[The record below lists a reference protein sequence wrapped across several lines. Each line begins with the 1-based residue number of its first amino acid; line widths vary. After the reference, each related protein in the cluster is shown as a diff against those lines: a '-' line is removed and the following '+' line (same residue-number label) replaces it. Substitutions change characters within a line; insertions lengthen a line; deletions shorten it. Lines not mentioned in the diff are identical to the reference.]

1 MRNND
6 GGIMTTNTSTDELF
20 EKVLEAI
27 SDQQASTNKEENNQ
41 TICLHYFGYLSKL
54 PKKSSIPEDC
64 LLCSKV
70 VECIVSS

>member
-1 MRNND
+1 
-6 GGIMTTNTSTDELF
+6 MTTNVSTDRVF

-27 SDQQASTNKEENNQ
+27 SDQETEIDKDNGNQ

-54 PKKSSIPEDC
+54 TKNSSIPEDC

-70 VECIVSS
+70 VECLVSS

>member
-1 MRNND
+1 MID
-6 GGIMTTNTSTDELF
+6 GGILTTNTSADGLF

-27 SDQQASTNKEENNQ
+27 SDQETNTNKEESNQ

-54 PKKSSIPEDC
+54 PKNSSIPEDC

-70 VECIVSS
+70 VECIVS

>member
-1 MRNND
+1 
-6 GGIMTTNTSTDELF
+6 MTTNISTDGLF

-27 SDQQASTNKEENNQ
+27 SDQETSIEKEENNQ
-41 TICLHYFGYLSKL
+41 TKCLHYFGYLSKL
-54 PKKSSIPEDC
+54 PKNSSIPEDC

>member
-1 MRNND
+1 
-6 GGIMTTNTSTDELF
+6 MTTNVSADKVF
-20 EKVLEAI
+20 DKVLEDI
-27 SDQQASTNKEENNQ
+27 SDQETDTQKEDKNQ

-54 PKKSSIPEDC
+54 PKNSMIPEDC

>member
-1 MRNND
+1 
-6 GGIMTTNTSTDELF
+6 MTTNVSTDRVF

-27 SDQQASTNKEENNQ
+27 SDQETEIDKDDVNQ

-54 PKKSSIPEDC
+54 PKNSSIPEDC

-70 VECIVSS
+70 VECLVSS